1 MAVSRRT
8 VVDTLH
14 IYLHGSAKQ
23 LVEQIFGVRG
33 LRYSTLQI
41 SQCASLN

>member
-8 VVDTLH
+8 AVDTLH

-23 LVEQIFGVRG
+23 FVGQIFGVRA

-41 SQCASLN
+41 SLCASLY